1 MLEIERFVLGPVQ
14 TNSYLIADPS
24 AQKAVVIDPAW
35 EGSQIVKKA
44 RERGWT
50 MTAIWLTHAHFDHI
64 GGVAGVVDE
73 IPPGKRGSL
82 PIGLHQEDMEIWKKK
97 GGAPMFGME
106 LDPGPQP
113 NLLIEHGQS
122 LSLGSLKFEV
132 RFAPGHTP
140 GHVMFYC
147 SEEGVLFSGDVL
159 FQGGIGR
166 TDLPGGNHRTLLHSI
181 QTQVL
186 SLPDSTQVYSGHGP
200 PTTVGRERERNPF
213 L

>member
-1 MLEIERFVLGPVQ
+1 MLEIERFILGPIQ

-35 EGSQIVKKA
+35 EGSQIVKEA
-44 RERGWT
+44 RKRGWT

-82 PIGLHQEDMEIWKKK
+82 PIGLHQEDMEIWKNK

-113 NLLIEHGQS
+113 NLLFEHGQS
-122 LSLGSLKFEV
+122 LSLGSLRFEV

-147 SEEGVLFSGDVL
+147 AEEEVLFSGDVL

-166 TDLPGGNHRTLLHSI
+166 TDLPGGNHRNLLHSI

-186 SLPDSTQVYSGHGP
+186 SLPDSTRVYSGHGP

>member
-1 MLEIERFVLGPVQ
+1 MLEIERFILGPIQ

-35 EGSQIVKKA
+35 EGSQIVKEA
-44 RERGWT
+44 RKRGWT

-73 IPPGKRGSL
+73 IPPGKKTSL
-82 PIGLHQEDMEIWKKK
+82 PIGLHQEDMEIWKNK

-113 NLLIEHGQS
+113 NLLFEHGQS
-122 LSLGSLKFEV
+122 LSLGSFNFEV

-147 SEEGVLFSGDVL
+147 SEEEVLFSGDVL

-166 TDLPGGNHRTLLHSI
+166 TDLPGGNHRTLLHSL

-186 SLPDSTQVYSGHGP
+186 SLPDSTRVYSGHGP

>member
-1 MLEIERFVLGPVQ
+1 MLEIERFILGPIQ

-24 AQKAVVIDPAW
+24 AQKTVVIDPAW
-35 EGSQIVKKA
+35 EGSQIVKEA
-44 RERGWT
+44 RKRGWT

-82 PIGLHQEDMEIWKKK
+82 PIGLHQEDMEIWKNK

-113 NLLIEHGQS
+113 NLLFEHGQS
-122 LSLGSLKFEV
+122 LSLGSLRFEV

-147 SEEGVLFSGDVL
+147 SEEEVLFSGDVL

-166 TDLPGGNHRTLLHSI
+166 TDLPGGNHRNLLHSI

-186 SLPDSTQVYSGHGP
+186 SLPDSTRVYSGHGP

>member
-1 MLEIERFVLGPVQ
+1 MLEIERFILGPVQ

-24 AQKAVVIDPAW
+24 AQIAVVIDPAW
-35 EGSQIVKKA
+35 EGSRIVKEA

-50 MTAIWLTHAHFDHI
+50 MKAIWLTHAHFDHI

-73 IPPGKRGSL
+73 ISSGKRGSL
-82 PIGLHQEDMEIWKKK
+82 PIGLHQEDMEIWKRK
-97 GGAPMFGME
+97 GGALMFGME
-106 LDPGPQP
+106 VDPGPQP
-113 NLLIEHGQS
+113 NLLFEHGQR

-140 GHVMFYC
+140 GHVIFYC
-147 SEEGVLFSGDVL
+147 SEEEVLFSGDVL

-166 TDLPGGNHRTLLHSI
+166 TDLPGGNHRILLHSI

-186 SLPDSTQVYSGHGP
+186 SLPNSTRVYSGHGP

>member
-1 MLEIERFVLGPVQ
+1 MLEIERFILGPIQ

-35 EGSQIVKKA
+35 EGSQIVKEA
-44 RERGWT
+44 RKRGWT

-82 PIGLHQEDMEIWKKK
+82 PIGLHQEDMEIWKNK

-113 NLLIEHGQS
+113 NLLFEHGQS
-122 LSLGSLKFEV
+122 LSLGSLRFEV

-147 SEEGVLFSGDVL
+147 SEEEVLFSGDVL

-166 TDLPGGNHRTLLHSI
+166 TDLPGGNHRNLLHSI

-186 SLPDSTQVYSGHGP
+186 SLPDSTRVYSGHGP

>member
-1 MLEIERFVLGPVQ
+1 MLEIVRFVLGPVQ
-14 TNSYLIADPS
+14 TNSYLIADSS

-35 EGSQIVKKA
+35 EGSQIVKEA

-73 IPPGKRGSL
+73 IPLKKRDSL

-113 NLLIEHGQS
+113 NLLFEHGQS
-122 LSLGSLKFEV
+122 LSLGSLNFEV

-213 L
+213 F

>member
-1 MLEIERFVLGPVQ
+1 MLEIERFILGPIQ

-35 EGSQIVKKA
+35 EGSQIVKEA
-44 RERGWT
+44 RKRGWT

-82 PIGLHQEDMEIWKKK
+82 PIGLHQEDMEIWKNK

-113 NLLIEHGQS
+113 NLLFEHGQS
-122 LSLGSLKFEV
+122 LSLGSLRFEV

-147 SEEGVLFSGDVL
+147 LEEEVLFSGDVL

-166 TDLPGGNHRTLLHSI
+166 TDLPGGNHRNLLHSI

-186 SLPDSTQVYSGHGP
+186 SLPDSTRVYSGHGP

>member
-1 MLEIERFVLGPVQ
+1 
-14 TNSYLIADPS
+14 
-24 AQKAVVIDPAW
+24 
-35 EGSQIVKKA
+35 
-44 RERGWT
+44 

-64 GGVAGVVDE
+64 GGVAGVVGE
-73 IPPGKRGSL
+73 IPPGKKGSL
-82 PIGLHQEDMEIWKKK
+82 PIGLHQEDMEIWKNK

-113 NLLIEHGQS
+113 NLLFEHGQS
-122 LSLGSLKFEV
+122 LSLGSLNFEV

-147 SEEGVLFSGDVL
+147 SEEEVLFSGDVL

-166 TDLPGGNHRTLLHSI
+166 TDLPGGNHRTLLHSL

-186 SLPDSTQVYSGHGP
+186 SLPDSTRVYSGHGP

>member
-1 MLEIERFVLGPVQ
+1 MLEIERFILGPIQ

-24 AQKAVVIDPAW
+24 AQKTVVIDPAW
-35 EGSQIVKKA
+35 EGSQIVKEA
-44 RERGWT
+44 RKRGWT

-73 IPPGKRGSL
+73 NPPGKRDPL
-82 PIGLHQEDMEIWKKK
+82 PIGLHQEDMEIWKNK

-113 NLLIEHGQS
+113 NLLFEHGQS
-122 LSLGSLKFEV
+122 LSLGSLRFEV

-147 SEEGVLFSGDVL
+147 AEEEVLFSGDVL

-166 TDLPGGNHRTLLHSI
+166 TDLPGGNHRNLLHSI

-186 SLPDSTQVYSGHGP
+186 SLPDSTRVYSGHGP

>member
-1 MLEIERFVLGPVQ
+1 MLEIERFILGPIQ
-14 TNSYLIADPS
+14 TNSYLVADPS

-35 EGSQIVKKA
+35 DGSQIVKEA
-44 RERGWT
+44 RERGWM

-73 IPPGKRGSL
+73 NPPGKRGSL

-113 NLLIEHGQS
+113 NLLFEHGQI

-147 SEEGVLFSGDVL
+147 AEEGVLFSGDVL

-181 QTQVL
+181 RTQVL
-186 SLPDSTQVYSGHGP
+186 SLPDSTRVYSGHGP

>member
-1 MLEIERFVLGPVQ
+1 MLEIERFILGPIQ

-24 AQKAVVIDPAW
+24 TQKAVVIDPAW
-35 EGSQIVKKA
+35 EGSQIVKEA
-44 RERGWT
+44 RKRGWT

-64 GGVAGVVDE
+64 GGVVGVVDE

-82 PIGLHQEDMEIWKKK
+82 PIGLHQEDMEIWKNK

-113 NLLIEHGQS
+113 NLLFEHGQS
-122 LSLGSLKFEV
+122 LSLGSFRFEV

-147 SEEGVLFSGDVL
+147 SEEEVLFSGDVL

-186 SLPDSTQVYSGHGP
+186 SLPDSTRVYSGHGP